1 MATAG
6 SLDRVGTFLA
16 YSICAPQNAGRAVGC
31 AQEEIKR
38 FIAEGVPQEEL
49 NEARQGYRQQIE
61 VGLSNDG
68 AVAGMLTRDL
78 FLGRTLKFAEEQLA
92 KVEALQPAAVQA
104 ALAKYVPAE
113 KLIIVEAGDLAKA
126 GAGG

>member
-1 MATAG
+1 
-6 SLDRVGTFLA
+6 
-16 YSICAPQNAGRAVGC
+16 
-31 AQEEIKR
+31 
-38 FIAEGVPQEEL
+38 
-49 NEARQGYRQQIE
+49 
-61 VGLSNDG
+61 
-68 AVAGMLTRDL
+68 MLTRDL